1 MNIYEE
7 LWCMGLGLKELK
19 QLWLTIREIG
29 QANKIPNDLA
39 VLRFLKDIEDS
50 YDNKLGFESK
60 VIEKK
65 NELNAVNNEKNYNRI
80 LLSLQPFLG
89 QKLSYIFQNGFDEED
104 IVNMNKMV
112 ANCVYI

>member
-1 MNIYEE
+1 
-7 LWCMGLGLKELK
+7 MGLGLKELK
-19 QLWLTIREIG
+19 QLWLTIQEIAE
-29 QANKIPNDLA
+29 ANKIPNDLA
-39 VLRFLKDIEDS
+39 VLIFLKDIEDN

-65 NELNAVNNEKNYNRI
+65 NEVNTVNNEKNYNKI

-104 IVNMNKMV
+104 IASMNKIV
-112 ANCVYI
+112 VN